1 MVNKPLIRPYFW
13 GWFVAWR
20 GVGWLSITHIHKKTS
35 TQHTS
40 TLQSKSSF
48 FHHVSSF
55 FPMFPHVSTIFFQIS
70 SSPRHLKNKVHKFL
84 CFWNASL
91 LNICCIP
98 RLWDLVLRFFVG
110 WSWKLNPCEFGGWA
124 PRTDVSSWTT
134 LRRWPWCFKV
144 FLLLS
149 AITSGHLRS
158 VGWGG
163 VGMMTFLELAHM
175 VGATQHHVAL
185 AHMVGATQ
193 HHVSC
198 TCTHGRCY
206 ATSCFL
212 HLHTWSVLRNI
223 MFLALA
229 HMVGAT
235 QHHVSCT
242 CTHGRCYA
250 TSCFLHLHTWSA
262 LRNIMFLALAHMV
275 GATQH
280 HVSCTCTHG
289 RCYATSCFLD
299 LHTWSVL
306 RNIMFLALAHM
317 VGATQHHV
325 SCTCT
330 HGRCYATS
338 WCCAT
343 AVRKSFCRPI

>member
-1 MVNKPLIRPYFW
+1 MCDFQPTGALPM
-13 GWFVAWR
+13 
-20 GVGWLSITHIHKKTS
+20 
-35 TQHTS
+35 
-40 TLQSKSSF
+40 LQLKCA
-48 FHHVSSF
+48 
-55 FPMFPHVSTIFFQIS
+55 TIFS
-70 SSPRHLKNKVHKFL
+70 HRSLESRGHGPGKDHVHGMDGKPTEP
-84 CFWNASL
+84 CS
-91 LNICCIP
+91 
-98 RLWDLVLRFFVG
+98 
-110 WSWKLNPCEFGGWA
+110 WS
-124 PRTDVSSWTT
+124 T
-134 LRRWPWCFKV
+134 LRRWPWRFKV

-175 VGATQHHVAL
+175 VGATQHHV
-185 AHMVGATQ
+185 
-193 HHVSC
+193 SC
-198 TCTHGRCY
+198 TGTHGRCY

-242 CTHGRCYA
+242 CTHGRRYA

-289 RCYATSCFLD
+289 RCYATSCFLH
-299 LHTWSVL
+299 LQ
-306 RNIMFLALAHM
+306 I
-317 VGATQHHV
+317 
-325 SCTCT
+325 
-330 HGRCYATS
+330 
-338 WCCAT
+338 
-343 AVRKSFCRPI
+343 